1 MNRSLMKLPILML
14 IVTLSFTPG
23 LFRAQDNQT
32 STEEVLTN
40 ETIVELSR
48 AGLSSGIIVNKI
60 QTSKTKFL
68 VSTTELLRLKQE
80 KVADDVINAMIQAS
94 HGESEKA
101 KQLANVP
108 PKGDPND
115 PHSPHDPGIY
125 LLRQRNGQPEMVQL
139 ETSVYTQSKSGG
151 FFASAMTYGIAKIQS
166 KAVLT
171 GDRAKL
177 QIDDARPVFYFYFE
191 VTNAG
196 LSSTANAYTA
206 ATTSPNEFVLVK
218 TDVKKNSRELVVGQF
233 NAFGVQSGTLD
244 KYSRPFDYDK
254 LAPGIYKVTPKEPL
268 TDGEYCFFY
277 GGSTPMAGYGF
288 FNPGGGNKVF
298 DFGIKESQPR

>member
-1 MNRSLMKLPILML
+1 MNRGLTRLPLLML
-14 IVTLSFTPG
+14 VCALSFTTG
-23 LFRAQDNQT
+23 LARAQENKIP
-32 STEEVLTN
+32 TEEVLTN

-48 AGLSSGIIVNKI
+48 AGLSPAIIVSKI
-60 QTSKTKFL
+60 QTSKTKFV

-80 KVADDVINAMIQAS
+80 KVADDVISAMIQVS

-101 KQLANVP
+101 KQQANLP
-108 PKGDPND
+108 PKADPND
-115 PHSPHDPGIY
+115 PHSPHEPGIY
-125 LLRQRNGQPEMVQL
+125 LLKERNGQPEMVQL
-139 ETSVYTQSKSGG
+139 ESSVYAQSKSGG
-151 FFASAMTYGIAKIQS
+151 FFASAMTYGIAKVKS

-171 GDRAKL
+171 GDRAKI
-177 QIDDARPVFYFYFE
+177 QIDNARPVFYFYFE

-196 LSSTANAYTA
+196 LSSVANAFTTT
-206 ATTSPNEFVLVK
+206 TTSPNEFVLVK

-233 NAFGVQSGTLD
+233 NAFGAQSGTLD
-244 KYSRPFDYDK
+244 KYARPFDYEK
-254 LAPGIYKVTPKEPL
+254 LAPGIYKVTPKENL